1 LVYGLTP
8 GPSYLGPC
16 SCCYFGWVKSYPQ
29 TGENNS
35 FIFFNPMVKR
45 GNKKRRMKMNKKE
58 REIITV
64 IQSYLL
70 EGEGFRAKRYAL
82 DHMDYIQDSRS
93 KDFDDAYAKLECEI
107 DWTPNRYESDYDYNR
122 QEEMMS
128 DNPEIK

>member
-1 LVYGLTP
+1 MIKMWKQKT
-8 GPSYLGPC
+8 
-16 SCCYFGWVKSYPQ
+16 K
-29 TGENNS
+29 E
-35 FIFFNPMVKR
+35 K
-45 GNKKRRMKMNKKE
+45 KMNKKE

-128 DNPEIK
+128 DNPEIRGNKVESFGFKKEVISEGITAFTLDSKTFK

>member
-1 LVYGLTP
+1 
-8 GPSYLGPC
+8 
-16 SCCYFGWVKSYPQ
+16 
-29 TGENNS
+29 
-35 FIFFNPMVKR
+35 
-45 GNKKRRMKMNKKE
+45 MNKKE

-93 KDFDDAYAKLECEI
+93 KDLDDAYAKLECEI

-128 DNPEIK
+128 DNPEIRGNKVESFGFKKEVISEGITAFTLDSKTFK